1 MFKTKKIKSKKSNS
15 INNLKKIS
23 SKTPHKKIKRRKFL
37 WILTSFIAIITV
49 FIIWKI
55 IISALPLFEI
65 WFDLMWWFDD
75 NKIKPTKVE
84 NWEIKILLTWK
95 WGWDHDAPDLTDTM
109 ILVKINKDLKTVS
122 MFSVP
127 RDMYVDYPH
136 WWQGKLNEVYYRW
149 LWFYK
154 QDESK
159 AMTDLIGKI
168 KQITGEEINYY
179 ANIDFSGFKKII
191 DALWWIEVNV
201 PEDLIDTEYPDWNYW
216 YETFKIKKGLQTL
229 NWETALKYA
238 RSRHSTSDFDRSLRQ
253 QLIISGIKDRI
264 QNMWYLTDASKIK
277 GLYLTLKENLKTNMW
292 IWEII
297 DLALFAKDIDRNNIK
312 SFNLNDSCFFNPIDC
327 KMWGF
332 MYYPPRE
339 DFKWLSVTL
348 PFWADIEN
356 LENYSEIQKYTNL
369 IFNYPEIFINPEK
382 INIFNAT
389 RKWWLATY
397 FANALIKYWF
407 NIPAENSVWN
417 ARDKQYPKTMIY
429 YNNLEEWDK
438 TLEALSLFIFWDQI
452 KVEEPVYS
460 KNPDT
465 KIEIVIWDDY
475 ESINL

>member
-1 MFKTKKIKSKKSNS
+1 
-15 INNLKKIS
+15 
-23 SKTPHKKIKRRKFL
+23 
-37 WILTSFIAIITV
+37 
-49 FIIWKI
+49 
-55 IISALPLFEI
+55 
-65 WFDLMWWFDD
+65 
-75 NKIKPTKVE
+75 
-84 NWEIKILLTWK
+84 
-95 WGWDHDAPDLTDTM
+95 
-109 ILVKINKDLKTVS
+109 
-122 MFSVP
+122 
-127 RDMYVDYPH
+127 
-136 WWQGKLNEVYYRW
+136 
-149 LWFYK
+149 
-154 QDESK
+154 
-159 AMTDLIGKI
+159 
-168 KQITGEEINYY
+168 
-179 ANIDFSGFKKII
+179 
-191 DALWWIEVNV
+191 
-201 PEDLIDTEYPDWNYW
+201 
-216 YETFKIKKGLQTL
+216 
-229 NWETALKYA
+229 
-238 RSRHSTSDFDRSLRQ
+238 
-253 QLIISGIKDRI
+253 
-264 QNMWYLTDASKIK
+264 MWYLTDASKIK